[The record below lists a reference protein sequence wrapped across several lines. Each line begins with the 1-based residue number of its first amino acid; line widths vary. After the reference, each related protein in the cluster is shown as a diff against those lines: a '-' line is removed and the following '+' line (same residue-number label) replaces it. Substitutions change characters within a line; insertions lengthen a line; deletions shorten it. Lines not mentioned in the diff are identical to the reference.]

1 MISVQG
7 IERTQRDEQQYSRSR
22 YCREEELKDLLVV
35 LV

>member
-7 IERTQRDEQQYSRSR
+7 IERTQRDEQQYSR